1 MTVPNRSGAARYTIP
16 LIFGSVVAAVVLV
29 ASAALYN
36 EYQRYRAS
44 IASAES
50 TTSALSELIEG
61 GVQRMSAS
69 VDRTLDA
76 AARLVADDPGTRD
89 YTAFSLNLDAVPVR
103 ALVVTDADAQPVLA
117 PRVGTASRLLQPR
130 DHLAAHAGKPGQS
143 HVGTPVRDS
152 DGRWLISVS
161 RAARDGAGRIRS
173 IAIAMVELDP
183 FASLVAPI
191 GQLGYSASLIHPD
204 GTLLARV
211 PHRDDLVGVS
221 LAGSR
226 LMRDLAPRNPAGF
239 DLEMQQADDA
249 ERVIAYRLASPWRMV
264 VSVGFDKGI
273 AFAALRRQ
281 LVEWG
286 IVVALLAAL
295 ALLSITGQVRENR
308 RLRVHARAMEEM
320 AADLRRAAT
329 MAEDANRAKSEFL
342 AKMSHELR
350 TPLNAVLGFSEMMDR
365 QVFGPLGAA
374 RYTEYVRDIHNSASH
389 LLGLI
394 GDLLDL
400 AKIETGRFTLHE
412 EAVDL
417 AALLDACAH
426 MVRDDA
432 VRRRLAFRVELPQS
446 GIHLRADEMRLRQIV
461 VNLLSNALK
470 FTPTGGE
477 ITLAA
482 EVAAD
487 GPVSIKVSDTGIGM
501 SGEQVRNVVKF
512 GAVPNAQRVRAGE
525 GSGLGLA
532 IARSLAEQHG
542 GSLNIES
549 FPGRGTTVT
558 VLLPRERVALAS
570 AA

>member
-1 MTVPNRSGAARYTIP
+1 MLP
-16 LIFGSVVAAVVLV
+16 
-29 ASAALYN
+29 
-36 EYQRYRAS
+36 
-44 IASAES
+44 
-50 TTSALSELIEG
+50 
-61 GVQRMSAS
+61 
-69 VDRTLDA
+69 
-76 AARLVADDPGTRD
+76 
-89 YTAFSLNLDAVPVR
+89 
-103 ALVVTDADAQPVLA
+103 
-117 PRVGTASRLLQPR
+117 
-130 DHLAAHAGKPGQS
+130 
-143 HVGTPVRDS
+143 
-152 DGRWLISVS
+152 
-161 RAARDGAGRIRS
+161 
-173 IAIAMVELDP
+173 
-183 FASLVAPI
+183 
-191 GQLGYSASLIHPD
+191 
-204 GTLLARV
+204 
-211 PHRDDLVGVS
+211 
-221 LAGSR
+221 
-226 LMRDLAPRNPAGF
+226 
-239 DLEMQQADDA
+239 ADDA
-249 ERVIAYRLASPWRMV
+249 ERVIAYRLASLWRMV
-264 VSVGFDKGI
+264 VLVGFDKGI

-295 ALLSITGQVRENR
+295 ALLSITSQVRENR
-308 RLRVHARAMEEM
+308 RLRVHAHAMEEM

-446 GIHLRADEMRLRQIV
+446 GIRLRADEMRLRQIV

-482 EVAAD
+482 EVTLD
-487 GPVSIKVSDTGIGM
+487 GPISIKVSDTGIGM

-512 GAVPNAQRVRAGE
+512 GVVPNAQRVRAGE

-542 GSLNIES
+542 GTLNIES

-558 VLLPRERVALAS
+558 VLLPRERIALAS